1 MIVMFLAAG
10 IFAGVIGMIVA
21 TILGLGLAL
30 ILAAYPVFGMAGV
43 CLTAMFTLVR
53 RDIPAAESSLG

>member
-21 TILGLGLAL
+21 AGLGLGLGL
-30 ILAAYPVFGMAGV
+30 ILAAYPVFGMLGV
-43 CLTAMFTLVR
+43 CLTATFTLAR
-53 RDIPAAESSLG
+53 RDAPAAESSLG